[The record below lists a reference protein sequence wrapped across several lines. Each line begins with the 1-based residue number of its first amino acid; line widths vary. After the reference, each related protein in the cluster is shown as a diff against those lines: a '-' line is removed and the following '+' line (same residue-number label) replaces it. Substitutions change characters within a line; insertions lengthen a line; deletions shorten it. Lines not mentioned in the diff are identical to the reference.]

1 MVQYEAPMIDPRG
14 AQAALRSLVGSEKA
28 QMQGTQGTFPPRGF
42 TLLDILLAI
51 LVMTVGFVGLQMVQI
66 VGFRANSLSR
76 EITEANNVARMK
88 LEELKGLYDVPRNPA
103 TVAGVNAQ
111 HADQVDPRGCVK
123 EVVTVGNVLT
133 GDPFI
138 TPDYCAPPQTGTEY
152 TRRWLVDATGQIFVE
167 VYWDSA
173 DGRTH
178 YVELYDVR

>member
-88 LEELKGLYDVPRNPA
+88 LEEMKAQYAVPRALPA
-103 TVAGVNAQ
+103 ALIQ
-111 HADQVDPRGCVK
+111 HADLVDSRGCLLGSLTNDP
-123 EVVTVGNVLT
+123 VVIPSYCGLPLVGSR
-133 GDPFI
+133 
-138 TPDYCAPPQTGTEY
+138 Y
-152 TRRWLVDATGQIFVE
+152 TRRWLVDLTGQIFVE
-167 VYWDSA
+167 VYWDST

-178 YVELYDVR
+178 YVELYDAR